1 MMGGGGKGCQEP
13 SCAPSM
19 VGHRF
24 TFRIWGSLQEDCP
37 ERFNQRNG
45 KLCISFYVISLV
57 DKWRIAKDRK
67 LTPMG

>member
-1 MMGGGGKGCQEP
+1 MMVKAEDEYDGGGQRGWRGGKGCQEP

-45 KLCISFYVISLV
+45 KL
-57 DKWRIAKDRK
+57 
-67 LTPMG
+67 